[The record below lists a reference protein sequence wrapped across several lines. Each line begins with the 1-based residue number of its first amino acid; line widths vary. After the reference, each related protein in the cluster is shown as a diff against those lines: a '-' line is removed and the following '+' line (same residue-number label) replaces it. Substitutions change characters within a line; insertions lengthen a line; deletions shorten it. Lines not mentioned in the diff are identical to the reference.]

1 MKKSFALENCVNV
14 KLFSEINPLQLNNAK
29 LQNQGEM
36 GQGTLPRCRG
46 TALSYNVRRRFFIRH
61 GTHSPTP

>member
-1 MKKSFALENCVNV
+1 MTKLITRRTSTNQMQKSRALETCVKV

-46 TALSYNVRRRFFIRH
+46 TAI
-61 GTHSPTP
+61 